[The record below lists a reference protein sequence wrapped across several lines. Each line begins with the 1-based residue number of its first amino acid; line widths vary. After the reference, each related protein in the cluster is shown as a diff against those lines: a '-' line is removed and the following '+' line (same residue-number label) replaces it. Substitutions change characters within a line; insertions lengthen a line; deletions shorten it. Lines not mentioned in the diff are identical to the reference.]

1 MTKQEILK
9 LLYDS
14 GEWHRHKNTKLW
26 RDAFDFYMS
35 ETMQPVSTTCGRCY
49 DKVKKWL
56 KQ

>member
-35 ETMQPVSTTCGRCY
+35 KTQQPVSTTCGRCY